1 MIWTNQSTETG
12 LIWTKQWT
20 VTALE
25 GELRGGGWRS
35 PQHLPGHGYSG
46 KGREEGLVQPSGGAE
61 GRREDQTDKAG
72 DQQQLCHCHCGEC
85 GGLLS
90 AVVTSGLT
98 W

>member
-1 MIWTNQSTETG
+1 MIIWTNQSTETG
-12 LIWTKQWT
+12 L
-20 VTALE
+20 VS
-25 GELRGGGWRS
+25 WRS

-46 KGREEGLVQPSGGAE
+46 KGREEGLVQPSGGAA

-90 AVVTSGLT
+90 AVATSGLT

>member
-46 KGREEGLVQPSGGAE
+46 KGRVTVTVVSVVAYCLQWSLV
-61 GRREDQTDKAG
+61 
-72 DQQQLCHCHCGEC
+72 
-85 GGLLS
+85 
-90 AVVTSGLT
+90 V
-98 W
+98 